1 MNIPSRSRFRSASA
15 VLGCTILASVL
26 LPSHAQVV
34 RTGFSP
40 LVASGS
46 GKCLDIAGNSSSS
59 GAGTIQYH
67 CGFTPTQYWTVQPY
81 AGAFRLI
88 VNQSGQCLVVS
99 GNSYIDGA
107 RTIQSACTGA
117 RGELWSFSAS
127 GNAWQIIST
136 NSRKCLYVSGGSTSD
151 GSQVIQSTCDGTA
164 ASKWVFMNDLVP
176 ASAVVTLQAGHS
188 GQCLHATSA
197 ASSASVVQYPCS
209 GTTADQW
216 SVIPAGSS
224 MHLVSRSNGMCLTVS
239 GTAPAGG
246 AALVQVACSTSANQ
260 SWNLKPGG
268 TAGLTIQSANS
279 ALCATVQSASQAPGA
294 AVTQSS
300 CGPALNGVWS
310 MTSATLHAIWSP
322 VIPLP
327 LDPIAM
333 ANLPDGRILM
343 WSADSPYTFLSDIGL
358 TPSKTYTGIF
368 DPATH
373 SATRV
378 IVSNTGHDMFCP
390 GTANLSDGRILV
402 NGGSS
407 SPRTSLYDPKTGQWK
422 SDANMKIPRGYEG
435 DTPLSDGSVF
445 TLGGSWSGGLGGKSA
460 EVWTS
465 SGGWHA
471 LPGVPADPVT
481 GPDPKGVYRGDNHL
495 WLFATS
501 NGRVFHAGPT
511 ATMHWID
518 THGAGTISSAGTR
531 GSDGFSINGNAVMF
545 DIGRILKAGGAPAY
559 SDSDARTSA
568 YLIDINNGVNVS
580 TLAPMAYRR
589 GFSNAV
595 VLPNGQVVIIGGQT
609 HPVPFTDTT
618 AVLIPELWD
627 PGTRVFRQLPAM
639 KTPRVYHSTA
649 ILLADG
655 RVMAGGGGQC
665 GSGCAQNHFDTEIL
679 TPPYLLDANGNA
691 AARPRITRVADTASL
706 GSILPI
712 STDGPVVSFVLM
724 RLSSVTHTVNNDQRR
739 IPLKIISTGG
749 ATAYSVQIPFDPGIA
764 LPGYYMLFALNAWGV
779 PSIAS
784 TVLVDTD

>member
-1 MNIPSRSRFRSASA
+1 MNVLPLGRFQSVIA
-15 VLGCTILASVL
+15 VLGCAFLAGVL
-26 LPSHAQVV
+26 LPAHAQVV
-34 RTGFSP
+34 RTGYSP
-40 LVASGS
+40 LIASGS
-46 GKCLDIAGNSSSS
+46 GKCLDIAGSSLNS
-59 GAGTIQYH
+59 GAGAVQYH
-67 CGFTPTQYWTVQPY
+67 CNFTPTQYWTVQPY
-81 AGAFRLI
+81 GGAFRLI
-88 VNQSGQCLVVS
+88 VNQGGQCLLIS
-99 GNSYIDGA
+99 HSSSINGA
-107 RTIQSACTGA
+107 RAVQGTCTGA
-117 RGELWSFSAS
+117 KGELWSFSAS
-127 GNAWQIIST
+127 GNAWQIVST
-136 NSRKCLYVSGGSTSD
+136 NSGKCLYVTGGSTSD
-151 GSQVIQSTCDGTA
+151 GSQIIQSTCDGTT

-176 ASAVVTLQAGHS
+176 ATGVVILQAGHS
-188 GQCLHATSA
+188 GQCLYVPSA
-197 ASSASVVQYPCS
+197 ASSTSVVQYPCS
-209 GTTADQW
+209 GNTAEQW
-216 SVIPAGSS
+216 SVIPAGNS
-224 MHLVSRSNGMCLTVS
+224 MRLVSKNGGLCLTVS
-239 GTAPAGG
+239 GSG
-246 AALVQVACSTSANQ
+246 AANGARLVQLACSSSASQ
-260 SWNLKPGG
+260 LWNLKPGG
-268 TAGLTIQSANS
+268 AVGLQIQSASS
-279 ALCATVQSASQAPGA
+279 ALCATVQGASQAPGA
-294 AVTQSS
+294 AVIQSA
-300 CGPALNGVWS
+300 CGVAPTGLWS
-310 MTSATLHAIWSP
+310 MTLATLRSSWSP

-373 SATRV
+373 TATRV

-407 SPRTSLYDPKTGQWK
+407 SPRTSLYDPETGLWK
-422 SDANMKIPRGYEG
+422 SDANMNIPRGYEG
-435 DTPLSDGSVF
+435 DTPLSNGSVL
-445 TLGGSWSGGLGGKSA
+445 TLGGSWSGGLGGKTA

-465 SGGWHA
+465 SAGWRV
-471 LPGVPADPVT
+471 LPGVTADPVT

-501 NGRVFHAGPT
+501 NERVFHAGPT

-518 THGAGTISSAGTR
+518 TRGSGTISSAGSR
-531 GSDGFSINGNAVMF
+531 GGDGFSINGNAVMF
-545 DIGRILKAGGAPAY
+545 DIGLILKAGGAPAY

-568 YLIDINNGVNVS
+568 YLIDINSGANVS

-595 VLPNGQVVIIGGQT
+595 ALPNGQVVIIGGQT

-627 PGTRVFRQLPAM
+627 PKTRVFRRLAAM

-655 RVMAGGGGQC
+655 RVMAAGGGQC

-691 AARPRITRVADTASL
+691 AVRPRITRVADSASL
-706 GSILPI
+706 GGMLPI

-739 IPLKIISTGG
+739 VPLKIISTGG
-749 ATAYSVQIPFDPGIA
+749 ATAYTVQIPSDPGIA

-784 TVLVDTD
+784 TVLIYIG